1 MKKRT
6 VCVIMILL
14 LISTIPVCGAT
25 ALTKA
30 QTDKYLYDIS
40 YYEQYNITN
49 PSYGSVG
56 GEWMVM
62 GLARYGAVTRE
73 TLSTY
78 KSNLKA
84 YVKSCNGQLS
94 SRKYTEYAR
103 VVIALTAIEENP
115 ENFAGY
121 NLVRP
126 LAEYDRLISQGLNG
140 IIYGLIAL
148 DCGNYDIPKPEKNYT
163 GEVTTREKLVK
174 TILNNQKSDGGW
186 NFSGTKADTDM
197 TAMAIQALAPYM
209 SEERV
214 KKAVDKA
221 VDCLG
226 ELQQSDGG
234 YATSNVKNCESTAQV
249 LTAIST
255 INVSVKDSR
264 FIKNGNSV
272 IDGLMKYYK
281 NGGFSHAQGGMINQM
296 STEQAM
302 YALTA
307 YYRNISG
314 MNRLFDMSDG
324 ITYKSI
330 EIKKA
335 DNSRENTESKNN
347 KNNRSGNKNLKSSK
361 TVKKINNTTTYYQEK
376 TLPETTTI
384 KKSKKKGKK
393 TVENET
399 IVETEIET
407 KKDGETIVVT
417 KIVEETTRNSSSEE
431 KQKNNNGIII
441 LLGAIVIVAA
451 GTVIIIKKEKVA
463 KSHR

>member
-1 MKKRT
+1 MKKRI

-25 ALTKA
+25 ALTKSR
-30 QTDKYLYDIS
+30 TDKYLYDIS

-49 PSYGSVG
+49 LSYGSVG

-62 GLARYGAVTRE
+62 GLARYGAITRE

-148 DCGNYDIPKPEKNYT
+148 DCGNYDIPKPEGNYI

-186 NFSGTKADTDM
+186 NFSGSKADTDM

-209 SEERV
+209 NEENV

-281 NGGFSHAQGGMINQM
+281 NGKPINC
-296 STEQAM
+296 
-302 YALTA
+302 
-307 YYRNISG
+307 
-314 MNRLFDMSDG
+314 
-324 ITYKSI
+324 
-330 EIKKA
+330 
-335 DNSRENTESKNN
+335 
-347 KNNRSGNKNLKSSK
+347 
-361 TVKKINNTTTYYQEK
+361 
-376 TLPETTTI
+376 
-384 KKSKKKGKK
+384 KK
-393 TVENET
+393 T
-399 IVETEIET
+399 
-407 KKDGETIVVT
+407 
-417 KIVEETTRNSSSEE
+417 KI
-431 KQKNNNGIII
+431 
-441 LLGAIVIVAA
+441 
-451 GTVIIIKKEKVA
+451 
-463 KSHR
+463 

>member
-1 MKKRT
+1 MKKRI

-94 SRKYTEYAR
+94 SGKYTEYAR

-140 IIYGLIAL
+140 VIYGLIAL
-148 DCGNYDIPKPEKNYT
+148 DCGNYDIPKPEGNYT
-163 GEVTTREKLVK
+163 GEVTTRKKLVK

-234 YATSNVKNCESTAQV
+234 
-249 LTAIST
+249 
-255 INVSVKDSR
+255 
-264 FIKNGNSV
+264 
-272 IDGLMKYYK
+272 
-281 NGGFSHAQGGMINQM
+281 MINQM

-330 EIKKA
+330 KIKKA

-347 KNNRSGNKNLKSSK
+347 KNNRSGNKNSKSSK

-407 KKDGETIVVT
+407 EKDGETIVVT
-417 KIVEETTRNSSSEE
+417 KIVEETTGNSSSEE

-441 LLGAIVIVAA
+441 LLGVIVIVAA
-451 GTVIIIKKEKVA
+451 GTVIIIKKEKAA
-463 KSHR
+463 KSHK

>member
-1 MKKRT
+1 MKKRI

-25 ALTKA
+25 ALTKS

-148 DCGNYDIPKPEKNYT
+148 DCGNYDIPKPEENYT

-174 TILNNQKSDGGW
+174 TILNNQKPDGGW
-186 NFSGTKADTDM
+186 NFSGSKADTDM

-209 SEERV
+209 KEEKV

-255 INVSVKDSR
+255 INVSIKDSR

-324 ITYKSI
+324 INYKSI
-330 EIKKA
+330 EIKKV
-335 DNSRENTESKNN
+335 DNLEKNTESKKS
-347 KNNRSGNKNLKSSK
+347 KNNQSGNKNSKSSK
-361 TVKKINNTTTYYQEK
+361 TVKKGNNATIYYQEK
-376 TLPETTTI
+376 TLPETTTV
-384 KKSKKKGKK
+384 KKSKKKQKK

-399 IVETEIET
+399 IIETEIET
-407 KKDGETIVVT
+407 KKDGETVVVT
-417 KIVEETTRNSSSEE
+417 KIVEETTGNRSSEE
-431 KQKNNNGIII
+431 KQNNNGIII

-451 GTVIIIKKEKVA
+451 GTVIIIRKEKVA
-463 KSHR
+463 KSHK

>member
-1 MKKRT
+1 MKKRI

-14 LISTIPVCGAT
+14 LISTVPVCGAT

-40 YYEQYNITN
+40 YYEQYNITK

-307 YYRNISG
+307 YYRNI
-314 MNRLFDMSDG
+314 
-324 ITYKSI
+324 
-330 EIKKA
+330 
-335 DNSRENTESKNN
+335 
-347 KNNRSGNKNLKSSK
+347 
-361 TVKKINNTTTYYQEK
+361 
-376 TLPETTTI
+376 
-384 KKSKKKGKK
+384 
-393 TVENET
+393 
-399 IVETEIET
+399 
-407 KKDGETIVVT
+407 
-417 KIVEETTRNSSSEE
+417 
-431 KQKNNNGIII
+431 
-441 LLGAIVIVAA
+441 
-451 GTVIIIKKEKVA
+451 
-463 KSHR
+463 

>member
-1 MKKRT
+1 MKKRI

-25 ALTKA
+25 ALTKSR
-30 QTDKYLYDIS
+30 TDKYLYDIS
-40 YYEQYNITN
+40 YHEQYNITN

-62 GLARYGAVTRE
+62 GLARYGAITWE

-115 ENFAGY
+115 ENFAGH

-148 DCGNYDIPKPEKNYT
+148 DCGNYDIPKPEGNYT

-186 NFSGTKADTDM
+186 NFSGSKADTDM

-209 SEERV
+209 NEERV

-281 NGGFSHAQGGMINQM
+281 NGGFSHVQGGMINQM

-335 DNSRENTESKNN
+335 DNSEKNTESKKSKSNQ
-347 KNNRSGNKNLKSSK
+347 SGNKKSKSSK
-361 TVKKINNTTTYYQEK
+361 TAKKGNNATTYYQEK
-376 TLPETTTI
+376 TLPETTRV
-384 KKSKKKGKK
+384 KESKKKQKK

-407 KKDGETIVVT
+407 KKDGETVVVT
-417 KIVEETTRNSSSEE
+417 KIVEETTGNSSSKE
-431 KQKNNNGIII
+431 KQNNNGIII
-441 LLGAIVIVAA
+441 LLGAIIIVAA
-451 GTVIIIKKEKVA
+451 GTVIIIKKK
-463 KSHR
+463 K

>member
-1 MKKRT
+1 MKKRI

-14 LISTIPVCGAT
+14 LISTIPVCGT
-25 ALTKA
+25 TTLTKS

-40 YYEQYNITN
+40 YYEQSNITN

-62 GLARYGAVTRE
+62 GLARYGAITHE
-73 TLSTY
+73 TISTY

-84 YVKSCNGQLS
+84 HLKSCNGKLS
-94 SRKYTEYAR
+94 SVKYTEYAR
-103 VVIALTAIEENP
+103 VVIALTAVEENP

-126 LAEYDRLISQGLNG
+126 LAEYDKLIGQGLNG

-148 DCGNYDIPKPEKNYT
+148 DCGNYEVPKPEENYT
-163 GEVTTREKLVK
+163 GEATTREKLVK
-174 TILNNQKSDGGW
+174 TILNNQKQDGGW
-186 NFSGTKADTDM
+186 NFSGTRSDTDM
-197 TAMAIQALAPYM
+197 TAMALQALAPYM
-209 SEERV
+209 NEEKV
-214 KKAVDKA
+214 KTAVKKA

-234 YATSNVKNCESTAQV
+234 YATSNIKNCESTAQV

-255 INVSVKDSR
+255 VGISVKDSR

-281 NGGFSHAQGGMINQM
+281 DGGFCHTIGGMINQM

-324 ITYKSI
+324 ISKKSI
-330 EIKKA
+330 EIKKSE
-335 DNSRENTESKNN
+335 NSEESIEN
-347 KNNRSGNKNLKSSK
+347 KNNRSNKSGNNKSKSTKN
-361 TVKKINNTTTYYQEK
+361 KKNVTTHYEK
-376 TLPETTTI
+376 KNSLETATA
-384 KKSKKKGKK
+384 KKLKKKGKK
-393 TVENET
+393 SVENET
-399 IVETEIET
+399 MIETVIET
-407 KKDGETIVVT
+407 KKDGETVVVT
-417 KIVEETTRNSSSEE
+417 KMVEETTEISNSEE
-431 KQKNNNGIII
+431 KQKNNKGIII
-441 LLGAIVIVAA
+441 LSGIIVIVTA
-451 GTVIIIKKEKVA
+451 GVVIIIKKVA
-463 KSHR
+463 KSHK